1 MTIIE
6 QIKAEIERQHLEQ
19 IGEFAT
25 GRLVEDAD
33 TLSSLSTL
41 ESEKPIFRHL
51 QKKWVQYSLSQKK
64 ERKTQKKNL

>member
-6 QIKAEIERQHLEQ
+6 EMKAEIERRHLEQ

-41 ESEKPIFRHL
+41 ESEKPMEQEGLEEEI
-51 QKKWVQYSLSQKK
+51 
-64 ERKTQKKNL
+64 ERYLPNIPENPYN